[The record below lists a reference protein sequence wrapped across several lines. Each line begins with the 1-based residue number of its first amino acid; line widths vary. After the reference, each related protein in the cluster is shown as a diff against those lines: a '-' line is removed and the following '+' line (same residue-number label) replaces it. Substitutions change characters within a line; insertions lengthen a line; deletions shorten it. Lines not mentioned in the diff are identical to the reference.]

1 MNEIE
6 QQRRMQEEQRMALK
20 DQKMDES
27 EEELPE
33 SEPQA
38 EVDEDDDTE
47 MGSLPH
53 APMLQRSLRD
63 VLEKP
68 DSIKALVYVMDAR
81 DPSSF
86 HLSLIHI

>member
-1 MNEIE
+1 
-6 QQRRMQEEQRMALK
+6 MQEEQRMALK

-86 HLSLIHI
+86 HSSWIESECKLSLIHI